1 MQRVHNTLK
10 VAIKL
15 RDNLVCLW
23 CGQPCDLIDRRRE
36 PTLDHLIPLKFN
48 GDSTWENLVVACRDC
63 NQCRRSKSV
72 EEFAA
77 SRGIPIDYI
86 HREIRR
92 RVRRSKRKFMK
103 LARLHLAYHR
113 GRLDAI
119 DEMIKQRY
127 NEDEGSQY
135 EF

>member
-1 MQRVHNTLK
+1 MQRVRNTLK

-23 CGQPCDLIDRRRE
+23 CGRPCDLIDRRRE
-36 PTLDHLIPLKFN
+36 PTLDHLIPVKFK

-77 SRGIPIDYI
+77 SRGIPVSHI

-92 RVRRSKRKFMK
+92 RTGLSKRKYMVQ
-103 LARLHLAYHR
+103 ARLHLAYQR
-113 GRLDAI
+113 GRKDAI

-127 NEDEGSQY
+127 NEDEGSRY

>member
-1 MQRVHNTLK
+1 MERVHKTLK

-15 RDNLVCLW
+15 RDGLICIW
-23 CGQPCDLIDRRRE
+23 CSRTCDLIDRRFE
-36 PTLDHLIPLKFN
+36 PTLDHLIPLKH
-48 GDSTWENLVVACRDC
+48 GGASTWDNLVVACRDC

-77 SRGIPIDYI
+77 SRGIDAA
-86 HREIRR
+86 EIRR
-92 RVRRSKRKFMK
+92 SIRRRTGLSKRKYMNK
-103 LARLHLAYHR
+103 ARLHLAYHQ

-119 DEMIKQRY
+119 DESIRARY
-127 NEDEGSQY
+127 EESGGQY